1 MARTQRL
8 NSSKK
13 FKVVENRLL
22 KKQKQYL
29 QDAEAKRLEKDG
41 NSTLGLSFHPDI
53 STNNLTP
60 RQDVIKSQY
69 PSQWHYL
76 H

>member
-1 MARTQRL
+1 
-8 NSSKK
+8 
-13 FKVVENRLL
+13 L